1 MKNDQSL
8 ITAAG
13 LAGLPEELIHT
24 DSADLFSELSAYL
37 DELITTDFH
46 KLVSILYRMDVSE
59 TKVRTA
65 LANAPNGVSAGEI
78 IARLMVD
85 REQEK
90 MEWRRRYREGEI

>member
-13 LAGLPEELIHT
+13 LAGLPEELIHAGT
-24 DSADLFSELSAYL
+24 ADLFSELSAYL
-37 DELITTDFH
+37 DELITSDFH

-59 TKVRTA
+59 AKVRTA
-65 LANAPNGVSAGEI
+65 LANAPDGISAGEI
-78 IARLMVD
+78 IARLMVE

-90 MEWRRRYREGEI
+90 MEWRKKYREGKL